1 MRHLF
6 LLCLLVLSVPV
17 FAQSLNEYEAPTAE
31 HQLISGTNIYMVPPL
46 GFELTEQFKGFQNP
60 TDATSMIMV
69 ISIPGPF
76 DQITAGFAE
85 ETMAARGMKMLGKEK
100 TTVNG
105 KEGLLIEMDQDANG
119 MTFTKSI
126 LIYGDAAET
135 TMINGV
141 ALKDS
146 VALFGRIKESVHS
159 TLFSEKVE
167 VDPRAE
173 LSFEVDETAGNL
185 QFVSVMG
192 NAIMLNR
199 DGKIPTESEDKLNL
213 IIDRSYA
220 DQDFADRK
228 AFTLKR
234 LAQFPGG
241 YKIASEDFPRE
252 VSLAGLNGYELL
264 AGKADEEELHLII
277 LFEEDGGYFIIAGM
291 YSPESEQAK
300 TDFRAIMNTFKQ
312 R

>member
-17 FAQSLNEYEAPTAE
+17 FAQSLNEHEAPTAE
-31 HQLISGTNIYMVPPL
+31 HQLISGTKVYMVPPA

-69 ISIPGPF
+69 VSIPGPF

-85 ETMAARGMKMLGKEK
+85 EAMAERGMKLLDKKK

-105 KEGLLIEMDQDANG
+105 KEGLLVEMDQDANG

-135 TMINGV
+135 TMVNGV

-146 VALFGRIKESVHS
+146 IALFKRIKESVHS
-159 TLFSEKVE
+159 TFFSEE
-167 VDPRAE
+167 MEADPRAE
-173 LSFEVDETAGNL
+173 LAFEVDETAGNL

-199 DGKIPTESEDKLNL
+199 DGEIPTQSEDKLNI

-228 AFTLKR
+228 AFVIKR
-234 LAQFPGG
+234 FGQFPGG
-241 YKIASEDFPRE
+241 YEMASGSSPQEIT
-252 VSLAGLNGYELL
+252 LAGMDGYELL
-264 AGKADEEELHLII
+264 AVEAEEELHLII
-277 LFEEDGGYFIIAGM
+277 LFDEKGGYFVIAGM
-291 YSPESEQAK
+291 YPPDSEQAK
-300 TDFRAIMNTFKQ
+300 TDFKAIVATFT
-312 R
+312 RR